1 MRLLWRFYMKNY
13 GFKLWIVC
21 ALLLISSAQAFCGFY
36 VSKADAD
43 LFNESSKVIIARED
57 NKTILTMA
65 NDFKGD
71 VNEFALVV
79 PVPTVM
85 EEGQI
90 QVGDNAIIDRIDA
103 YSAPRLVEYFDSDPC
118 FDYYSRDFDDGFPVP
133 SAAPLTESAA
143 RNEAL
148 GVTIEASFS
157 VGEYDILILSAEE
170 SDGLETWLIEN
181 DYNIPE
187 GAADA
192 FNGYIKQGMK
202 FFVAKVNLEAF
213 EESGQV
219 FLRPLLMA
227 FESDDFMLP
236 IQLGTVNANGPQD
249 LVIFMLSPKG
259 RVETS
264 NYRMAKIPSDVN
276 IPEFVED
283 DFGNFY
289 LDMFAHGYE
298 REDRD
303 AVFLEYAWDMAWCDP
318 CAADPL
324 SEEELRRA
332 GVFWLDDNANFG
344 APNVYLT
351 RMHLRYTSETHP
363 EDLMFEVTD
372 NRENF
377 QGRYILQRPFEGAIT
392 CEAGKEYVRS
402 VRERQDKEAQALANL
417 TGWDITDIRAE
428 ITPYRPEENVPSWW
442 DRVFDHFR

>member
-1 MRLLWRFYMKNY
+1 MKNY
-13 GFKLWIVC
+13 SFKLISGC
-21 ALLLISSAQAFCGFY
+21 FLLLISSAQAFCGFY

-71 VNEFALVV
+71 VSEFALVV

-85 EEGQI
+85 QEGQI

-118 FDYYSRDFDDGFPVP
+118 SRLKYKSESKELREFEESFDDED
-133 SAAPLTESAA
+133 L
-143 RNEAL
+143 NNAL

-170 SDGLETWLIEN
+170 SNGLETWLVEN

-187 GAADA
+187 GAAQA
-192 FNGYIKQGMK
+192 FNSYIKQGMK
-202 FFVAKVNLEAF
+202 FFVAKVNLETF

-249 LVIFMLSPKG
+249 LVIFMLSPRG
-259 RVETS
+259 RVESS
-264 NYRMAKIPSDVN
+264 NYRMANIPSDIN

-298 REDRD
+298 REDKNII
-303 AVFLEYAWDMAWCDP
+303 FLEYAWDMSWCDP

-324 SEEELRRA
+324 SEEELQRA
-332 GVFWLDDNANFG
+332 GVFWLDDNTNFG

-377 QGRYILQRPFEGAIT
+377 QGRYVLQRPFKGEIT
-392 CEAGKEYVRS
+392 CEAGKDYILS
-402 VRERQDKEAQALANL
+402 VQERQEKEAQVLANL

-428 ITPYRPEENVPSWW
+428 ITSYNPEEDVPSWW
-442 DRVFDHFR
+442 ERTFDPFR

>member
-1 MRLLWRFYMKNY
+1 MKNY
-13 GFKLWIVC
+13 GFKFLLVC
-21 ALLLISSAQAFCGFY
+21 FLLLINSAQAFCGFY

-71 VNEFALVV
+71 VSEFALVV
-79 PVPTVM
+79 PVPTVLQ
-85 EEGQI
+85 EGQI

-118 FDYYSRDFDDGFPVP
+118 MRYDAREFDGNFALPSSAPGLGRAERDK
-133 SAAPLTESAA
+133 
-143 RNEAL
+143 AL

-170 SDGLETWLIEN
+170 SDGLETWLLEN
-181 DYNIPE
+181 DYNIPQ
-187 GAADA
+187 GAAEA
-192 FNGYIKQGMK
+192 FNSYIEQGMK

-227 FESDDFMLP
+227 FESDNFMLP

-259 RVETS
+259 RVETT
-264 NYRMAKIPSDVN
+264 NYRMAKIPSDIN

-303 AVFLEYAWDMAWCDP
+303 VVFLEYAWDMAWCDP

-324 SEEELRRA
+324 SEEELKRA
-332 GVFWLDDNANFG
+332 GVFWLDDSANFG

-363 EDLMFEVTD
+363 EDLMFAITD
-372 NRENF
+372 NRDNF

-392 CEAGKEYVRS
+392 CEAGKEYARS

-428 ITPYRPEENVPSWW
+428 ITSYQPEEDIPSWW
-442 DRVFDHFR
+442 DRVFDRFR

>member
-1 MRLLWRFYMKNY
+1 MKNY
-13 GFKLWIVC
+13 GLKFLLGC
-21 ALLLISSAQAFCGFY
+21 FLLLMSNAQAFCGFY

-57 NKTILTMA
+57 NRTILTMA

-71 VNEFALVV
+71 VSEFALVV

-85 EEGQI
+85 QEGQI

-118 FDYYSRDFDDGFPVP
+118 MRREYRKFDGNLPFPSSAPVP
-133 SAAPLTESAA
+133 ESVG
-143 RNEAL
+143 RDNAL

-170 SDGLETWLIEN
+170 SDGLETWLVQN
-181 DYNIPE
+181 DYNIPQ
-187 GAADA
+187 GAAEV
-192 FNGYIKQGMK
+192 FTNYIDQGMK

-227 FESDDFMLP
+227 FESDKFMLP

-264 NYRMAKIPSDVN
+264 NYRMANIPSDVN

-324 SEEELRRA
+324 SEEELKKA
-332 GVFWLDDNANFG
+332 GVFWLDSNANFG

-377 QGRYILQRPFEGAIT
+377 QGRYILQRPFEGEIT
-392 CEAGKEYVRS
+392 CKEGKKYANS
-402 VRERQDKEAQALANL
+402 VRERQEKEAQTLANL
-417 TGWDITDIRAE
+417 TGWDITNIREE
-428 ITPYRPEENVPSWW
+428 ITPYKPEENIPSWW
-442 DRVFDHFR
+442 ERSFDNFR

>member
-1 MRLLWRFYMKNY
+1 MNNH
-13 GFKLWIVC
+13 GFKL
-21 ALLLISSAQAFCGFY
+21 LLACFLLFISSAQAFCGFY

-71 VNEFALVV
+71 VSEFALVV

-85 EEGQI
+85 QEGQI

-118 FDYYSRDFDDGFPVP
+118 MRYDVRKLESNSAPPSLSIGESTGRD
-133 SAAPLTESAA
+133 S
-143 RNEAL
+143 AL

-181 DYNIPE
+181 DYNIPQ
-187 GAADA
+187 GAAEA
-192 FNGYIKQGMK
+192 FNSYINQGMK

-236 IQLGTVNANGPQD
+236 IQLGTINANGPQD

-259 RVETS
+259 RVETT
-264 NYRMAKIPSDVN
+264 NYRMANIPSDVN

-289 LDMFAHGYE
+289 LDMFAPM
-298 REDRD
+298 
-303 AVFLEYAWDMAWCDP
+303 VM
-318 CAADPL
+318 
-324 SEEELRRA
+324 
-332 GVFWLDDNANFG
+332 
-344 APNVYLT
+344 
-351 RMHLRYTSETHP
+351 
-363 EDLMFEVTD
+363 
-372 NRENF
+372 
-377 QGRYILQRPFEGAIT
+377 
-392 CEAGKEYVRS
+392 KEKIEMLFS
-402 VRERQDKEAQALANL
+402 
-417 TGWDITDIRAE
+417 
-428 ITPYRPEENVPSWW
+428 
-442 DRVFDHFR
+442 

>member
-1 MRLLWRFYMKNY
+1 MKNY
-13 GFKLWIVC
+13 GFKFLLVGC
-21 ALLLISSAQAFCGFY
+21 FLLLTSSVQAFCGFY

-71 VNEFALVV
+71 VSEFALVV

-85 EEGQI
+85 QEGQI

-103 YSAPRLVEYFDSDPC
+103 YSAPRLVEYFDHDPC
-118 FDYYSRDFDDGFPVP
+118 MRYDVRKLESSSEVP
-133 SAAPLTESAA
+133 STALGGSTG
-143 RNEAL
+143 RDQAL

-170 SDGLETWLIEN
+170 SDGLETWLVEN

-187 GAADA
+187 GAAQA
-192 FNGYIKQGMK
+192 FNSYIKQGMK

-236 IQLGTVNANGPQD
+236 IQLGTINANGPQD

-264 NYRMAKIPSDVN
+264 NYRMANIPSDVN

-283 DFGNFY
+283 DFGSFY

-303 AVFLEYAWDMAWCDP
+303 VVFLEYAWDMAWCDP

-324 SEEELRRA
+324 SEEELKKA
-332 GVFWLDDNANFG
+332 GVFWLDDSTNFG

-363 EDLMFEVTD
+363 EDLMFEVTE

-377 QGRYILQRPFEGAIT
+377 QGRYVLQRPFEGAIT
-392 CEAGKEYVRS
+392 CEAGEDYVLR
-402 VRERQDKEAQALANL
+402 VRERQDQEAQVLANL
-417 TGWDITDIRAE
+417 TGWDIADIRAE
-428 ITPYRPEENVPSWW
+428 ITPYDPEENIPSWW
-442 DRVFDHFR
+442 ERTFDRFR

>member
-1 MRLLWRFYMKNY
+1 MSSYFSKLLL
-13 GFKLWIVC
+13 GC
-21 ALLLISSAQAFCGFY
+21 SLLLISSAQAFCGFY

-43 LFNESSKVIIARED
+43 LFNESSKVIIARAE

-65 NDFKGD
+65 NDFKGN
-71 VNEFALVV
+71 VSEFALVV

-85 EEGQI
+85 QEGQI
-90 QVGDNAIIDRIDA
+90 QVGDNTIIDRIDA

-118 FDYYSRDFDDGFPVP
+118 MRYELGEFASDLAMP
-133 SAAPLTESAA
+133 SAAPQKQSIE
-143 RNEAL
+143 RNRAL

-157 VGEYDILILSAEE
+157 VGEYDILILSAEQ
-170 SDGLETWLIEN
+170 SNGLEVWLLEN

-187 GAADA
+187 GAAKA
-192 FNGYIKQGMK
+192 FNSYIKQGMK
-202 FFVAKVNLEAF
+202 FFVAKVNLENF
-213 EESGQV
+213 EKSGQV

-227 FESDDFMLP
+227 FESDKFMLP
-236 IQLGTVNANGPQD
+236 IQLGTINANGPQD

-259 RVETS
+259 RIETS

-303 AVFLEYAWDMAWCDP
+303 VVFLEYAWDMAWCDP
-318 CAADPL
+318 CAANPL
-324 SEEELRRA
+324 SEEELSRA
-332 GVFWLDDNANFG
+332 GVFWLDNSANFG

-363 EDLMFEVTD
+363 EDLMFEVTE

-377 QGRYILQRPFEGAIT
+377 QGRYVLQRPFGGEIT
-392 CEAGKEYVRS
+392 CEAGKEYIHS
-402 VRERQDKEAQALANL
+402 VKERQEKEAQTLANL
-417 TGWDITDIRAE
+417 TGWDIADIRAE
-428 ITPYRPEENVPSWW
+428 ITPYHPEEEIPSWW
-442 DRVFDHFR
+442 ERVFDRFR

>member
-1 MRLLWRFYMKNY
+1 MKSYGSKFILGCLL
-13 GFKLWIVC
+13 I
-21 ALLLISSAQAFCGFY
+21 LISSAQAFCGFY

-43 LFNESSKVIIARED
+43 LFNESSKVILARED
-57 NKTILTMA
+57 NKTIMTMA

-118 FDYYSRDFDDGFPVP
+118 MRYEYREFEGDFAIP
-133 SAAPLTESAA
+133 SAPVEESAG
-143 RNEAL
+143 RDSAL

-187 GAADA
+187 GAANA

-202 FFVAKVNLEAF
+202 FFVARVNLEAF

-227 FESDDFMLP
+227 FESDNFMLP
-236 IQLGTVNANGPQD
+236 IQLGTVNADGPQD

-332 GVFWLDDNANFG
+332 GVFWLDDSANFG

-442 DRVFDHFR
+442 ERTFDRFR

>member
-1 MRLLWRFYMKNY
+1 MKNY
-13 GFKLWIVC
+13 GFKLLLGC
-21 ALLLISSAQAFCGFY
+21 FLLLISSAQAFCGFY

-71 VNEFALVV
+71 VSEFALVV

-85 EEGQI
+85 QEGQI

-118 FDYYSRDFDDGFPVP
+118 MRYDVRQLDGTFAVP
-133 SAAPLTESAA
+133 SAAPAEEGAGRAS
-143 RNEAL
+143 AL

-170 SDGLETWLIEN
+170 SDGLETWLLEN

-187 GAADA
+187 GAAEA
-192 FNGYIKQGMK
+192 FNSYIKQGMK
-202 FFVAKVNLEAF
+202 FFVAKVNLETF
-213 EESGQV
+213 EESGQA

-259 RVETS
+259 RVETT

-324 SEEELRRA
+324 SEEELKRA
-332 GVFWLDDNANFG
+332 GVFWLDDSANFG

-363 EDLMFEVTD
+363 EDLMFEVTE

-392 CEAGKEYVRS
+392 CEAGKDYIRS
-402 VRERQDKEAQALANL
+402 VRERQEKEAQALANL
-417 TGWDITDIRAE
+417 TGWDITDIRVE
-428 ITPYRPEENVPSWW
+428 IESYHPEEDIPSWW
-442 DRVFDHFR
+442 ERTFDRFR